1 LKNLEIIRICS
12 FIDSFPLPTY
22 VVCPDNVLLANLHFL
37 DSLGLESRL
46 TELNSTSCRE
56 RKVGEYVARYLIPR
70 EEPAKTG
77 VVTVALKVSKPNGS
91 TQGLIAQESRNLTLM
106 SELGDLIIGVAMPNE
121 CFGEIALGIRPPA
134 LGISWHDPIGPRP
147 NLKKSWRSFPRWL
160 GYPEFDPV
168 PFAKWLVKV
177 RPGDR
182 RRVSSRINLAL
193 KNRRTFQLSYRML
206 DASGRVRLV
215 QDVLFF
221 DSSSGTYQGGI
232 LVELKHENTSKF
244 KGEKQLI
251 SLVRRLLRK
260 NDEIHRQFAL
270 TLHDDIISGMIVLK
284 MKLES
289 LALNGESKA
298 QCVINEAV
306 RELSHLSNIA
316 RNISHQTWP
325 ALLEALGLK
334 DALWELTQKLRR
346 DSGIECIAT
355 ISPTFPLLNQ
365 DLSASIYR
373 IVQEAFTN
381 IVKHSKATEAQL
393 SVTWNNLAVSVTVR
407 DNGIGIDEKKGNG
420 SRSLGLA
427 GMRERARG
435 AKGTFSICK
444 MKGGGTEVKARFP
457 LSGR

>member
-1 LKNLEIIRICS
+1 
-12 FIDSFPLPTY
+12 
-22 VVCPDNVLLANLHFL
+22 
-37 DSLGLESRL
+37 
-46 TELNSTSCRE
+46 
-56 RKVGEYVARYLIPR
+56 
-70 EEPAKTG
+70 
-77 VVTVALKVSKPNGS
+77 
-91 TQGLIAQESRNLTLM
+91 
-106 SELGDLIIGVAMPNE
+106 
-121 CFGEIALGIRPPA
+121 
-134 LGISWHDPIGPRP
+134 
-147 NLKKSWRSFPRWL
+147 
-160 GYPEFDPV
+160 
-168 PFAKWLVKV
+168 
-177 RPGDR
+177 
-182 RRVSSRINLAL
+182 
-193 KNRRTFQLSYRML
+193 
-206 DASGRVRLV
+206 
-215 QDVLFF
+215 
-221 DSSSGTYQGGI
+221 
-232 LVELKHENTSKF
+232 
-244 KGEKQLI
+244 
-251 SLVRRLLRK
+251 
-260 NDEIHRQFAL
+260 
-270 TLHDDIISGMIVLK
+270 
-284 MKLES
+284 
-289 LALNGESKA
+289 
-298 QCVINEAV
+298 
-306 RELSHLSNIA
+306 LSNIA